1 MDVAKPVLDSLYKS
15 VSEGI
20 LVFDK
25 KGSILYTNYT
35 ADVIF
40 GFLDE
45 TSEKR
50 RIMECIGNDPVND
63 ACKDAIIDVL
73 YSETGKVT
81 RKVTYQNG
89 NRRYVLLMNSQYVNE
104 EEFQGFIVVFTD
116 VSKLETLE
124 ETERALQQYT
134 VKNRELTSQNEILSG
149 AFRRHLDD
157 DVVEELLNAPSGIDT
172 HTSQKE
178 MSLLMLMNP
187 GLQRQISGMSAED
200 YLAMINHYYD
210 RAISIIKENNGTI
223 FELHNDSILA
233 GFGALRE
240 AEHCTDD
247 AVHAAD
253 GIQRAIP
260 ELNAWNEERG
270 YPLQRV
276 KIGVHTDEFTI
287 GVIGGGGILKYN
299 VFGKNINFTARIAIS
314 AEYGDV
320 VVSESAWNRLEGD
333 YELRSQYEIVPK
345 GMAEP
350 VKVYRVKRK

>member
-45 TSEKR
+45 ATEKR

-157 DVVEELLNAPSGIDT
+157 DVVEELLNAPSGVLLCICGHKHENRFESEQGIPAYFVNSMSGYSVPPMYARKRFSDETEARYPSVQYMCVYEDPLYVIVTIDDEKISIEGRSSAFVSPT
-172 HTSQKE
+172 PQE
-178 MSLLMLMNP
+178 MNMTL
-187 GLQRQISGMSAED
+187 GGGKIKFSAE
-200 YLAMINHYYD
+200 
-210 RAISIIKENNGTI
+210 
-223 FELHNDSILA
+223 A
-233 GFGALRE
+233 GSVE
-240 AEHCTDD
+240 
-247 AVHAAD
+247 
-253 GIQRAIP
+253 IP
-260 ELNAWNEERG
+260 R
-270 YPLQRV
+270 R
-276 KIGVHTDEFTI
+276 
-287 GVIGGGGILKYN
+287 
-299 VFGKNINFTARIAIS
+299 
-314 AEYGDV
+314 
-320 VVSESAWNRLEGD
+320 
-333 YELRSQYEIVPK
+333 
-345 GMAEP
+345 
-350 VKVYRVKRK
+350 